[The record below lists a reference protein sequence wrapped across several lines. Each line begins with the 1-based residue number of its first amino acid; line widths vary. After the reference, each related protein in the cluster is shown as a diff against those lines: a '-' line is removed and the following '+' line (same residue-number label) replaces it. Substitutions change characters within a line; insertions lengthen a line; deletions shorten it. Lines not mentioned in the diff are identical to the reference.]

1 MKKVLHIVSSMNR
14 GGLETFIMN
23 VYRVINRNKIQFD
36 FLVTSEKNDFADE
49 IKKLGGEL
57 YYISPR
63 NRGLVKYRKNV
74 LSFFNAHKNE
84 YIAVHQHSSSLTSIF
99 PLEVAE
105 KTGVKTRIIH
115 SHNSKIKG
123 SKLHYLIHYYNK
135 LRIGKIATHFF
146 ACSELA
152 QNWLF
157 KNTSSLAKSEIIYN
171 GIIPNDFSYDSYK
184 RDNFR
189 KMLNINNNTFAI
201 CHVGSFTTQKNHTFL
216 LDIFSE
222 LIKISDKYHLFLIGD
237 GPLKS
242 KIISKIDSLSLN
254 DKVTLLGVRDDV
266 NLLMQGFDCFLLPSL
281 FEGLPVVL
289 VEAQASDLLV
299 VCSDTISKMSKISE
313 NIEFVPLEYTAYK
326 WATIIDDKLK
336 TIDRKDN
343 SNIIKEAGFDITTT
357 ALKLKKIYLDI

>member
-49 IKKLGGEL
+49 IKKLGGEI

-146 ACSELA
+146 ACSDWMCCVTVFVYLSKVSIYFP
-152 QNWLF
+152 L
-157 KNTSSLAKSEIIYN
+157 SGLKSYLK
-171 GIIPNDFSYDSYK
+171 GVF
-184 RDNFR
+184 F
-189 KMLNINNNTFAI
+189 
-201 CHVGSFTTQKNHTFL
+201 TFL
-216 LDIFSE
+216 HIFY
-222 LIKISDKYHLFLIGD
+222 IQK
-237 GPLKS
+237 
-242 KIISKIDSLSLN
+242 
-254 DKVTLLGVRDDV
+254 
-266 NLLMQGFDCFLLPSL
+266 
-281 FEGLPVVL
+281 
-289 VEAQASDLLV
+289 
-299 VCSDTISKMSKISE
+299 
-313 NIEFVPLEYTAYK
+313 
-326 WATIIDDKLK
+326 
-336 TIDRKDN
+336 
-343 SNIIKEAGFDITTT
+343 
-357 ALKLKKIYLDI
+357 